1 MLPPAVARHR
11 ARLLRARPARSPLH
25 RHADLRRGGVG
36 ALRGVGR
43 GEGERLGPLA
53 AIALGASGAVGGGIL
68 RDVLANELPTV
79 FRSDSERYAVPAI
92 LGATIVVAAGRLGL
106 YGLPGRDRRGP
117 RRLRPAP
124 ARPAPGLARAAP
136 PPAL

>member
-1 MLPPAVARHR
+1 METALNLIGTFVFAV
-11 ARLLRARPARSPLH
+11 S
-25 RHADLRRGGVG
+25 G
-36 ALRGVGR
+36 ALLGVRKRFDLVGIAV
-43 GEGERLGPLA
+43 LA
-53 AIALGASGAVGGGIL
+53 QITALGGGIL

-79 FRSDSERYAVPAI
+79 FRSGSERYAVPAI

-106 YGLPGRDRRGP
+106 YWLPGRDRRGP